1 MIVGHGRE
9 KEMNRTMLT
18 LTVLAV
24 VGYLISR
31 AYIEICVISYFPKG
45 KYRLYEKQT
54 GFMQR
59 YWLTWLLKNSES
71 RYLRSERRRID
82 YPAIMAVYFYVNIV
96 LFASLIFTVGIVLL
110 EIVGVLNMSCAEKAL
125 TAYLIGILLSFV
137 VYFFVEAY
145 EHREY
150 HRKRSRR
157 R

>member
-1 MIVGHGRE
+1 
-9 KEMNRTMLT
+9 
-18 LTVLAV
+18 
-24 VGYLISR
+24 
-31 AYIEICVISYFPKG
+31 
-45 KYRLYEKQT
+45 
-54 GFMQR
+54 MQR

-145 EHREY
+145 E
-150 HRKRSRR
+150 RR
-157 R
+157 QKGK

>member
-1 MIVGHGRE
+1 
-9 KEMNRTMLT
+9 MLM
-18 LTVLAV
+18 LAALSV

-31 AYIEICVISYFPKG
+31 AYIELCIISSFSKG
-45 KYRLYEKQT
+45 KYRLYKKQT

-59 YWLTWLLKNSES
+59 YWLTWIFKNSRS
-71 RYLRSERRRID
+71 GYLRSERRRID

-110 EIVGVLNMSCAEKAL
+110 AFMGVLNIKCAEKTL
-125 TAYLIGILLSFV
+125 TAYMIGILLSFII
-137 VYFFVEAY
+137 YFFVETY

-150 HRKRSRR
+150 HRKRNRR